1 MTKIQD
7 LVGETLKRKSIMMD
21 NSFYERES
29 VGTPLLNNNKI
40 RRNISNNNS
49 VYSNKSSNR
58 ILKSEMNSRS
68 LISANPIV
76 TANNIR
82 VSPR

>member
-1 MTKIQD
+1 
-7 LVGETLKRKSIMMD
+7 MMD

-29 VGTPLLNNNKI
+29 VGTPLLNNKI
-40 RRNISNNNS
+40 RKNVSNNNS

-68 LISANPIV
+68 LINGNPV
-76 TANNIR
+76 PAVNNVR
-82 VSPR
+82 ASPR